1 MVDPVGTS
9 TSIDV
14 NGVNIN
20 VFPTSINYTIG
31 DTVTVVPQL
40 DPLWGFSYW
49 QTDSVIM
56 IIVN

>member
-20 VFPTSINYTIG
+20 ASTSINYTIG
-31 DTVTVVPQL
+31 DTVTVIPQL
-40 DPLWGFSYW
+40 IRHRVGYW
-49 QTDSVIM
+49 QTDSVILM
-56 IIVN
+56 QQR